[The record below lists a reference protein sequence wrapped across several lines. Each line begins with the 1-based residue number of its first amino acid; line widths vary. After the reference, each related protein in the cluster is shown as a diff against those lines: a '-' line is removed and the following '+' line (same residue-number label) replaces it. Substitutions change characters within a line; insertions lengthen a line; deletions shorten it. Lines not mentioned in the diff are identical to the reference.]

1 MKFRTVLALAVATT
15 VPFAADAAER
25 HAAAHGT
32 HHAPHWSYEGETGPA
47 AWGKLEK
54 DFTTCSIGKVQS
66 PIDITTAKAGK
77 ANLGPIAFAY
87 KTSTLKII
95 DNGHTI
101 QVNVDGGSSISIGG
115 QTYELKQFHFH
126 RPSEEKIDGKSY
138 EMVAHMVHKSA
149 EGKLAVVG
157 VLFTQGTESAF
168 LQKIWDNLPTET
180 GKEITV
186 AGATFNPIDL
196 LPAKRSYYNFS
207 GSLTTPPCS
216 EGVNWFVLNT
226 PVEVSRAQYAR
237 FGAMYPMNARPT
249 QQVNGRPIQLA
260 GE

>member
-1 MKFRTVLALAVATT
+1 MTFRTVLALAVATT
-15 VPFAADAAER
+15 APFAAYAAER
-25 HAAAHGT
+25 HAAAHGA

-54 DFTTCSIGKVQS
+54 DFSTCSIGKVQS
-66 PIDITTAKAGK
+66 PIDISTAKAGK
-77 ANLGPIAFAY
+77 TNLGPIAFAY
-87 KTSTLKII
+87 KTSALKII

-186 AGATFNPIDL
+186 AGTTFNPIDL

-249 QQVNGRPIQLA
+249 QQINGRPIQLA

>member
-1 MKFRTVLALAVATT
+1 MRFRSVFTAAIASTL
-15 VPFAADAAER
+15 PFAAFAAKD
-25 HAAAHGT
+25 HAAPHEA
-32 HHAPHWSYEGETGPA
+32 HHAPHWSYEGKTGPA

-54 DFTTCSIGKVQS
+54 NFGTCSIGKAQS

-77 ANLGPIAFAY
+77 SNLGPIAFTF
-87 KTSTLKII
+87 KPSSLKII

-101 QVNVDGGSSISIGG
+101 QVNVDGGNTISIGG

-138 EMVAHMVHKSA
+138 EMVAHMVLQSA
-149 EGKLAVVG
+149 EGKLTVVG
-157 VLFTQGTESAF
+157 VLFKRGMENAF
-168 LQKIWDNLPTET
+168 IQKIWDHLPNET
-180 GKEITV
+180 GREVSV
-186 AGATFNPIDL
+186 ADAGFNPADL

-207 GSLTTPPCS
+207 GSLTTPPCT
-216 EGVNWFVLNT
+216 EGVSWFVLNT

-237 FGAMYPMNARPT
+237 FGARYPMNARPT
-249 QQVNGRPIQLA
+249 QSINGRPIQLG